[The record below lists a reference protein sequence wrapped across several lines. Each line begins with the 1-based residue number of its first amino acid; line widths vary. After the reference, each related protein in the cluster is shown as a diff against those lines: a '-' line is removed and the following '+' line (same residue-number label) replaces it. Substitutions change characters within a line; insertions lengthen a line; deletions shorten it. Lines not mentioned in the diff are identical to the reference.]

1 MGNLADY
8 LKFKKKISSEAR
20 RHSELFRCKN
30 NVWEVLQTI
39 SICRADHT
47 TNMATLGSFFLIA

>member
-47 TNMATLGSFFLIA
+47 TNMATLGSFCF